1 MSASDKKKMRKEQKA
16 STMTEKQQ
24 AASKE
29 AKKLHIMTIS
39 FVVIIALFIG
49 MFGYITVD
57 KILIK
62 TAFYE
67 KNTIIANVDN
77 QDLNQIDFTFYY
89 VDAIQAFYN
98 NVYNTY
104 TDSTALYLSTINL
117 DLNKPLDEQTN
128 ASYDDTWFAYFAE
141 QALTNAKS
149 DYALSKLAASENFDA
164 SKAIES
170 KLATAKSN
178 LAFYA
183 SYYGSLD
190 NYLSSKYCNGANEA
204 SYTEYLTRSIIA
216 SEYYNAHLDTLSYT
230 DSDYR
235 TYEADKYNNFSSFDF
250 ASYTV
255 NYESFLKD
263 GQTSEDGK
271 TTTYTDEQRDAAR
284 VEAKIAAE
292 KLVNCTTIEEFNAA
306 IAALSYNEGK
316 TVTSNTNEKIH
327 YSAIKTVY
335 GDWLGDAE
343 RKTGDMKAFPVESTT
358 TDANGNERTVINSYT
373 VLMYLD
379 TDKNQAP
386 LSNVRQLLVSFKN
399 GTTDANGNTT
409 YTDEQKAEAK
419 AKADDLYA
427 EWQEKGGDKETFI
440 EMIATNSDD
449 GSASTG
455 GLYEHI
461 HRDCNYVPEFLN
473 WSIDASRKEGDSGIV
488 ATQYGYHIMYF
499 DGYDELSYRDLVIDD
514 ALKSEAMESWYN
526 NAVDTVEASVV
537 SYDKLDKIASNH
549 LI

>member
-1 MSASDKKKMRKEQKA
+1 M
-16 STMTEKQQ
+16 
-24 AASKE
+24 
-29 AKKLHIMTIS
+29 
-39 FVVIIALFIG
+39 
-49 MFGYITVD
+49 
-57 KILIK
+57 
-62 TAFYE
+62 
-67 KNTIIANVDN
+67 
-77 QDLNQIDFTFYY
+77 
-89 VDAIQAFYN
+89 
-98 NVYNTY
+98 
-104 TDSTALYLSTINL
+104 
-117 DLNKPLDEQTN
+117 
-128 ASYDDTWFAYFAE
+128 
-141 QALTNAKS
+141 
-149 DYALSKLAASENFDA
+149 
-164 SKAIES
+164 
-170 KLATAKSN
+170 
-178 LAFYA
+178 
-183 SYYGSLD
+183 
-190 NYLSSKYCNGANEA
+190 
-204 SYTEYLTRSIIA
+204 
-216 SEYYNAHLDTLSYT
+216 
-230 DSDYR
+230 
-235 TYEADKYNNFSSFDF
+235 
-250 ASYTV
+250 
-255 NYESFLKD
+255 
-263 GQTSEDGK
+263 
-271 TTTYTDEQRDAAR
+271 
-284 VEAKIAAE
+284 EAKIAAE

-473 WSIDASRKEGDSGIV
+473 WTMDANRKEGDVEIV
-488 ATQYGYHIMYF
+488 ETEYGYHIMYF
-499 DGYDELSYRDLVIDD
+499 VGQEDMNYRDYMI
-514 ALKSEAMESWYN
+514 SEELRAADVESWFK
-526 NAVDTVEASVV
+526 ALTEANPLVLGETKYLSKDLV
-537 SYDKLDKIASNH
+537 LG
-549 LI
+549 